1 MIYKTLHRKL
11 KIEPNEPH
19 RRIGDEP
26 MCFGRFS
33 VSATLVAVVV
43 LFMLNS
49 DDKS

>member
-11 KIEPNEPH
+11 KIEPKEPN

-26 MCFGRFS
+26 MCSGRFA
-33 VSATLVAVVV
+33 VSAPLVAVVV

-49 DDKS
+49 GDK